1 MGRPTESAAAP
12 DPLQGWADGLL
23 GFGHPVRLR
32 ALVLLE
38 DEYSPKGLAE
48 VMGDTPLGVV
58 AYHVRMLRGY
68 GLVEEVRTE
77 PVRGAVEHFYHRTEL
92 ADTLVAK
99 LALPFGV
106 PGRRPGRMGSE
117 KRLAELK
124 AWAWREPKPA
134 PAKPKAKRKPKA
146 KPMA

>member
-99 LALPFGV
+99 LAALFDV
-106 PGRRPGRMGSE
+106 PPYRSGQLGTERRRE
-117 KRLAELK
+117 ALA
-124 AWAWREPKPA
+124 AWAYREPPA
-134 PAKPKAKRKPKA
+134 EPEPEAEAA
-146 KPMA
+146 